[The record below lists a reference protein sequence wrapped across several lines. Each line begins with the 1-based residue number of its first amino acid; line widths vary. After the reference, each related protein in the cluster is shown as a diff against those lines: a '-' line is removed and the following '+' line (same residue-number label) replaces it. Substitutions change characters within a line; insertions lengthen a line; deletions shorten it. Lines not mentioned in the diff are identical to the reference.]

1 MPMENYRD
9 RSADRI
15 EVGVAT
21 HIGTK
26 YRVNQDAYKTDI
38 EQGIFLVA
46 DGIGGG
52 PAGEVASRVAVN
64 AAHAHLLDKFP
75 EVIAEEQQEILRE
88 SVHAAH
94 RAIKAAIAQVP
105 AYRGMGTT
113 LVMAWLPP
121 GQGDLWVAHIGD
133 SRAYL
138 LNQGSLQQLTND
150 HTILNVVR
158 QANMLPE
165 DPERWPPRS
174 LLSQSLGSGEMIAP
188 DVNRFDLGEGDR
200 VLLCTDG
207 VCDALTDTDI
217 KEIMSQDWHP
227 QKMCEILIESALS
240 AGADDNLTTL
250 VVLLLATDQSGVVTK
265 VQTSGEE

>member
-1 MPMENYRD
+1 MENYRD

-15 EVGVAT
+15 EVGVET

-26 YRVNQDAYKTDI
+26 YRVNQDAYKADI

-64 AAHAHLLDKFP
+64 APHAHLLEKIS
-75 EVIAEEQQEILRE
+75 EGVEEAQQEILRE

-94 RAIKAAIAQVP
+94 RAINAVIAQVP

-121 GQGDLWVAHIGD
+121 GGCDLWVAHIGD

-174 LLSQSLGSGEMIAP
+174 LLSQSLGASDMIAP
-188 DVNRFDLGEGDR
+188 EVNRFDLALDDR
-200 VLLCTDG
+200 VFLCTDG

-217 KEIMSQDWHP
+217 EEILSQDWHP
-227 QKMCEILIESALS
+227 QRMCESLIESALR

-250 VVLLLATDQSGVVTK
+250 VLRLLATDQSGVVTK
-265 VQTSGEE
+265 VRTSGEE